1 MKLLALAVVAMLFQQ
16 ALAYMSSL
24 VMPVAAPAVA
34 ADLDLSPALVG
45 VFTGIVFTGSMI
57 SQVSC
62 GGFITRFGP
71 LRMSQVSLLIS
82 GSALLAIMSGLPPIF
97 AVAAFVMGL
106 GTAPSTPASSQILS
120 RYSPPRY
127 APLIFSLKQT
137 GVPIGAM
144 TAGFLVPWCVAE
156 FGWRGAFAVT
166 GLMCL
171 AYAVLLQPLRRE
183 FDRDRKPGYS
193 LSPADVGSLLRAI
206 VTTSELRTMAVAAFA
221 FVGLQSLFGSFLV
234 VYLTE
239 GLGYSLEGAGIVF
252 AIAQS
257 AAIPARI
264 LWGFIGGALAPPR
277 VVLAC
282 LGVGMAVSTIGT
294 GLFDVAWSVEMVTAV
309 AVAYSA
315 TAVSWHGVL
324 LAEVA
329 RLAPPDRVGATTG
342 GVLAF
347 GSAGMMSYPLIFSA
361 ILYWTGR
368 YDLGFFAG
376 AVPALIAAL
385 LLSRRVRGPEP
396 VGTT

>member
-1 MKLLALAVVAMLFQQ
+1 MKLLILAVVAMLFQQ

-34 ADLDLSPALVG
+34 ADLNLNPALVG

-62 GGFITRFGP
+62 GGFIIRFGP
-71 LRMSQVSLLIS
+71 LRMSQVSLVIS
-82 GSALLAIMSGLPPIF
+82 GSALIAIMSGVPAIF

-127 APLIFSLKQT
+127 APLIFSVKQT
-137 GVPIGAM
+137 GVPVGAM
-144 TAGFLVPWCVAE
+144 TAGVLVPFCVAT
-156 FGWRGAFAVT
+156 FGWRGAFAVS

-171 AYAVLLQPLRRE
+171 GYALLLQPLRKE

-193 LSPADVGSLLRAI
+193 LSPSDVGNLLRAI
-206 VTTSELRTMAVAAFA
+206 ITTSELRTMAVAAFA

-234 VYLTE
+234 IYLTE
-239 GLGYSLEGAGIVF
+239 GLGYTLERAGYVF
-252 AIAQS
+252 AISQG

-264 LWGFIGGALAPPR
+264 IWGWIGGALAPPR

-282 LGVGMAVSTIGT
+282 LGVGMAASTIAT
-294 GLFDVAWSVEMVTAV
+294 GLFDPGWSVVLVTVV

-361 ILYWTGR
+361 VLGWTGR

-376 AVPALIAAL
+376 AVPALIAAVL
-385 LLSRRVRGPEP
+385 LFRRTPSSASADP
-396 VGTT
+396 